1 MDDKSGRARGLH
13 KLRSGKQRV
22 AGCGIF
28 FGLIINL
35 FIAHNPGCAIF
46 LFDIQIVKTRD
57 NKENMS
63 GGNLIINLKGNRI
76 VQ

>member
-1 MDDKSGRARGLH
+1 MVCTNCGQVNNELQDA
-13 KLRSGKQRV
+13 
-22 AGCGIF
+22 GIF

-46 LFDIQIVKTRD
+46 LFDIQIVKTRV

>member
-28 FGLIINL
+28 FWINYQ

-46 LFDIQIVKTRD
+46 LFDIQIVKTRV